1 MFYDAGQ
8 VFVDANLLRFPGR
21 TVTMNRVMS
30 VVVDAVEV
38 EAETGSN
45 RFLKV
50 VGNLIQW
57 PSGLGAMGLSII
69 FLWGVLFA
77 VLDHFGF
84 LAESKFADPYSGG
97 DPVFPF
103 NTGPGEY
110 LLETWDDLSEK
121 ISSLMDP
128 STVGGWLIVGAVIL
142 GAMLAALL
150 GHQIVEWGTAKTTK
164 YRAGIDVT
172 GQSEWLY
179 SGEYEERAEVERI
192 VSAIELAKAAGA
204 APVAPANAPAFT
216 NPEST
221 DGM

>member
-1 MFYDAGQ
+1 MPAR
-8 VFVDANLLRFPGR
+8 VFVSANLLRLPGK
-21 TVTMNRVMS
+21 TVTMNRVKS
-30 VVVDAVEV
+30 AVVVEVEV

-45 RFLKV
+45 KFLKV
-50 VGNLIQW
+50 VGNLIKYL
-57 PSGLGAMGLSII
+57 PASGATGLSII

-84 LAESKFADPYSGG
+84 IAENKFADPYAGG
-97 DPVFPF
+97 KPLFPF
-103 NTGPGEY
+103 LGDLGEK
-110 LLETWDDLSEK
+110 WDDLAEK
-121 ISSLMDP
+121 ISSSSLIDP
-128 STVGGWLIVGAVIL
+128 STVGGWLFVGAVIL

-150 GHQIVEWGTAKTTK
+150 GHKIVEWGTAKTTK

-172 GQSEWLY
+172 GESEWLY